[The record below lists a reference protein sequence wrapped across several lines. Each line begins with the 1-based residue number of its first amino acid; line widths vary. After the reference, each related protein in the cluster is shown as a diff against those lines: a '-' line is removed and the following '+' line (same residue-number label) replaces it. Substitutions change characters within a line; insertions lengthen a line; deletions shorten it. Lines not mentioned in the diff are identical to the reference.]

1 MHSLDPEAWQTV
13 RGMIINELS
22 SRFSLGYLAEE
33 LLGSQHV
40 QKSKFLFG
48 LANEAPSQDGRGNK
62 RTSLKLRVI
71 VAQEQLLKIAY
82 KMNHPRGEPPPSQPS
97 AGGDSRTATTY
108 PNGRPDGGLDRVPF
122 TASGGGQDLS
132 IAIEQPAETD
142 LFELHPELEEV
153 EAEAGAGAAAAAA
166 EEPLYR
172 VDFHRDR
179 WINTV
184 RNMADLHHDMERWE
198 PQNKPLREIE
208 LCMAAPAL
216 NANALAEAT
225 RSALAQLPPA
235 GGGASGGG
243 SLGGDGGVLAGR
255 LGRGGGL
262 GLAAQR
268 SYSGDPGDSLLV
280 RGQSQVHGGA

>member
-82 KMNHPRGEPPPSQPS
+82 KMNHPRGEPPLSQPS

-108 PNGRPDGGLDRVPF
+108 PNGRLERVPF

-132 IAIEQPAETD
+132 IAIEQPAEATQWD
-142 LFELHPELEEV
+142 ARRLEE
-153 EAEAGAGAAAAAA
+153 GRGSCAARWRSGQRKA
-166 EEPLYR
+166 EEAMQ
-172 VDFHRDR
+172 RDGAVAR
-179 WINTV
+179 G
-184 RNMADLHHDMERWE
+184 RPRKLCSAMAPWLEE
-198 PQNKPLREIE
+198 
-208 LCMAAPAL
+208 
-216 NANALAEAT
+216 
-225 RSALAQLPPA
+225 
-235 GGGASGGG
+235 G
-243 SLGGDGGVLAGR
+243 
-255 LGRGGGL
+255 
-262 GLAAQR
+262 
-268 SYSGDPGDSLLV
+268 
-280 RGQSQVHGGA
+280 

>member
-82 KMNHPRGEPPPSQPS
+82 KMNHPRGEPPLSQPS

-108 PNGRPDGGLDRVPF
+108 PNGRLERVPF

-153 EAEAGAGAAAAAA
+153 E
-166 EEPLYR
+166 
-172 VDFHRDR
+172 D
-179 WINTV
+179 
-184 RNMADLHHDMERWE
+184 
-198 PQNKPLREIE
+198 E
-208 LCMAAPAL
+208 LE
-216 NANALAEAT
+216 EAT
-225 RSALAQLPPA
+225 GARS
-235 GGGASGGG
+235 SRRSSCGG
-243 SLGGDGGVLAGR
+243 SHNTHN
-255 LGRGGGL
+255 
-262 GLAAQR
+262 
-268 SYSGDPGDSLLV
+268 YTHT
-280 RGQSQVHGGA
+280 QVAWI